1 MNSDSSSVE
10 RKNWRYSYVKDIFSQ
25 QAKKIDCDSYCLKAI
40 PPQTMAVWKITWS
53 KRLVSMSKSPRILS
67 ESIWVL
73 SESYTTHPICELK
86 IEIAEKKKSSYLRFS
101 GVKLH
106 ADQRIIHWIQR
117 FKLKLQLTG
126 IRDFRSRKN
135 RGIHN
140 FTKSYW
146 FAKTLFE
153 SFCPLKKKTRKTAC
167 CFRCPWAP
175 APYLLTSRSKSS
187 PSPQWLDLGNRG
199 QHFSG

>member
-86 IEIAEKKKSSYLRFS
+86 IEIAEKKNHPTYAFQEWNCMQIKELSTEFNASNWSYNLLVYVILGPGKTEEF
-101 GVKLH
+101 
-106 ADQRIIHWIQR
+106 IISPNLID
-117 FKLKLQLTG
+117 LQKPSLNH
-126 IRDFRSRKN
+126 FVL
-135 RGIHN
+135 
-140 FTKSYW
+140 W
-146 FAKTLFE
+146 
-153 SFCPLKKKTRKTAC
+153 KKKLAKRHAV
-167 CFRCPWAP
+167 FVAHGH
-175 APYLLTSRSKSS
+175 LLRTC
-187 PSPQWLDLGNRG
+187 
-199 QHFSG
+199 

>member
-25 QAKKIDCDSYCLKAI
+25 QAKKIDCNSYCLKAI

-86 IEIAEKKKSSYLRFS
+86 IEIAEKKKSSYAFQEWNCMQIKELSTEF
-101 GVKLH
+101 K
-106 ADQRIIHWIQR
+106 R

-126 IRDFRSRKN
+126 IRDLGPGKTEEFIISPNLIDLQKPSLNHFVLWNKN
-135 RGIHN
+135 SQRHAVFVAHGH
-140 FTKSYW
+140 
-146 FAKTLFE
+146 
-153 SFCPLKKKTRKTAC
+153 
-167 CFRCPWAP
+167 
-175 APYLLTSRSKSS
+175 LLRTC
-187 PSPQWLDLGNRG
+187 
-199 QHFSG
+199 